1 MRENDVWFRSVFQQF
16 RPYRFKCRIDH
27 RIEERRNER
36 QLLGMCAS
44 SFLSV
49 FDQFLI
55 VGRLL
60 LKEVF
65 ESFLPVVHKYHL
77 KFVHR
82 NVASRLFKAHL
93 LSTPSAALR
102 EINNSR
108 ALDIGGDL
116 PKSKITLCC
125 L

>member
-16 RPYRFKCRIDH
+16 RPYLFKCRIDH
-27 RIEERRNER
+27 RIEECRNER

-49 FDQFLI
+49 FDQFLF

-65 ESFLPVVHKYHL
+65 ESFFPVVHKYHL

-93 LSTPSAALR
+93 LSTPPAAFARL
-102 EINNSR
+102 SR
-108 ALDIGGDL
+108 TVPTYIGADL
-116 PKSKITLCC
+116 PKSKNTLFC